1 MELAFLT
8 TGFEDVKLVVEGQNN
23 INHRFGLGLE
33 QKSLITFSD
42 SRSLIYSHDSTHTI
56 IKTDL
61 TVKHERS
68 LTMES
73 QSDSKFEFNHHTF
86 PLVIAAATEDP
97 NNLVRTGKTVTFL
110 QIDPRNKRQL
120 LIGYDDG
127 MAEILDSN
135 NFQSVV
141 FSTE

>member
-1 MELAFLT
+1 MKLT
-8 TGFEDVKLVVEGQNN
+8 VEGQDK

-56 IKTDL
+56 RKTDL
-61 TVKHERS
+61 TVKHGHSNCNEGVAS
-68 LTMES
+68 L
-73 QSDSKFEFNHHTF
+73 SDLVSHSNSKFELNRYTF
-86 PLVIAAATEDP
+86 PLVIAVTTGGPDSLERA
-97 NNLVRTGKTVTFL
+97 GKTVTFL